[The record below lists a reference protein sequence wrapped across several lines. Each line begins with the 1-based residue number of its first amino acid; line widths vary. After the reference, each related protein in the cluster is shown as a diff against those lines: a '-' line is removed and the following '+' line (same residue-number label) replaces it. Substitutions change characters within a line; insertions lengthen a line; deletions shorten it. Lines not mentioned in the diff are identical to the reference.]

1 MSTVTPSL
9 TSLSSS
15 SSSSGAE
22 DRQVV
27 YTPLP
32 SPSSPLVPA
41 NEENQTRIFVSL
53 ESDQATRYWI
63 PVSAVPT
70 WQEFVAILAS
80 IFHNDSPPVLY
91 YVSDRRNV
99 IHESVW
105 QYREFLTQNGIFH
118 VEFERP
124 NQDGATQ
131 ARSEAVVTTQNEVE
145 AMRERGEGVVLDDS
159 GQPLT
164 LPPPPPYSA
173 VRETALQQGGAAT
186 RPGGV
191 VNDVSSN
198 SLPSRGVARPT
209 HDTAPSSLSFALPFV
224 SIFSLHVLIQTP
236 HNLSPSNVTPNFT
249 FSQHL
254 IVNPSVAVSHIREI
268 AKRLYLKKHPSA
280 ARPQTT
286 YTLLHR
292 RFGPN
297 HRVFPMRFDEMEDG
311 KTLGDYGCVDEDS
324 RVEVNVQTGS
334 EGDNPSPTLSER
346 AAEWIR
352 QIRNP
357 MGTRSAGPL
366 EDEPTMR
373 EEYEMDV
380 DEPEENIEDI
390 PELARCHACDGH
402 HASLE
407 PQYAGFASPIANLH
421 EGPAV
426 VEYSSPNEE
435 EEEEEEEVL

>member
-1 MSTVTPSL
+1 MHR
-9 TSLSSS
+9 
-15 SSSSGAE
+15 
-22 DRQVV
+22 RQAIWD
-27 YTPLP
+27 TG
-32 SPSSPLVPA
+32 
-41 NEENQTRIFVSL
+41 ETRIFVSL

-63 PVSAVPT
+63 PVSAIPT
-70 WQEFVAILAS
+70 WRQFVAILAS

-124 NQDGATQ
+124 NQGSATQ
-131 ARSEAVVTTQNEVE
+131 ARGEVVVTVQDGVE
-145 AMRERGEGVVLDDS
+145 AMEREGEGVVLDDS

-173 VRETALQQGGAAT
+173 VGETAPRQGGAAA

-191 VNDVSSN
+191 VNNVSSN
-198 SLPSRGVARPT
+198 SPPSRGVARSA
-209 HDTAPSSLSFALPFV
+209 HDTDPSSLFFALPFV
-224 SIFSLHVLIQTP
+224 SIFSLHLLIQTP

-280 ARPQTT
+280 ARLQTT

-297 HRVFPMRFDEMEDG
+297 GRVFPIRFDEMEDG
-311 KTLGDYGCVDEDS
+311 KILSDYGCIDEDS
-324 RVEVNVQTGS
+324 RVEVNVQSQS
-334 EGDNPSPTLSER
+334 EGDSPSPTLSER

-357 MGTRSAGPL
+357 MGTRSTGPPQEEPSAR
-366 EDEPTMR
+366 ED
-373 EEYEMDV
+373 YEMDV
-380 DEPEENIEDI
+380 DEPEDNTENI
-390 PELARCHACDGH
+390 PGLRRFHVCDGH
-402 HASLE
+402 FGL
-407 PQYAGFASPIANLH
+407 QYAGLTCPMASLH
-421 EGPAV
+421 EEPV
-426 VEYSSPNEE
+426 IVKDSSPNEE
-435 EEEEEEEVL
+435 EEVL